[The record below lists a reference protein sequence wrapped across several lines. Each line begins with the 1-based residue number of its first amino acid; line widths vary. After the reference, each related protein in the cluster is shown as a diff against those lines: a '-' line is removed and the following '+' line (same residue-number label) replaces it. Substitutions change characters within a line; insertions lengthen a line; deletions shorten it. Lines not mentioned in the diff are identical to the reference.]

1 MTPLVVYAA
10 YIILIIKV
18 RGAPPE
24 EVASVSRA
32 QDVLSKARVVN
43 VESQLTTVSI
53 DVLHSD
59 SVGGSAN
66 DDDDGGGDD
75 DNDDD
80 GNDDPSYAEPK
91 LVGDVA
97 EENKLP
103 GVDASVE
110 LPSYEITDYTANEF
124 DVHERTA
131 HYMEHRPISG
141 ANRIAVKA
149 VNMVEAI
156 TLVKSMRTMRRQEIA
171 ERVQEKYKA
180 FSPSIPIDRFSDSTI
195 RAMMLEKYYRAK
207 GTSADGLLTKAT
219 NVLKNVRAMAVG
231 IRGVG
236 TPLHQIPS
244 GRSLCDIRNEFI
256 LTKWSAA
263 QGTIY
268 APSNNDGGCLIPQLI
283 CSLPFL
289 STGAIQTSLRI
300 QLMCPPDRLV
310 RLSAKKVE
318 KTQWKEGRE
327 TR

>member
-1 MTPLVVYAA
+1 VHHLCQSAWEQREGYDDTVGRFCCLHHPDYK
-10 YIILIIKV
+10 YW
-18 RGAPPE
+18 GAPPK
-24 EVASVSRA
+24 EVASVARA

-43 VESQLTTVSI
+43 VESQLTTVGI

-59 SVGGSAN
+59 SVGGLAN
-66 DDDDGGGDD
+66 DDDDSGG
-75 DNDDD
+75 NDDD
-80 GNDDPSYAEPK
+80 DDDDDDDPSYAEPK
-91 LVGDVA
+91 SVGDVA
-97 EENKLP
+97 EENELR

-131 HYMEHRPISG
+131 HYMERRPISG

-149 VNMVEAI
+149 IYMVEAL

-171 ERVQEKYKA
+171 ERMQEKYKA
-180 FSPSIPIDRFSDSTI
+180 FIRTIPIDRFSDSTI
-195 RAMMLEKYYRAK
+195 RAMMLEKYYRVK

-219 NVLKNVRAMAVG
+219 DILKNVRAMAAG

-244 GRSLCDIRNEFI
+244 GRSLCDMRNEFI

-268 APSNNDGGCLIPQLI
+268 APSNNDEELISEVPVGW
-283 CSLPFL
+283 CN
-289 STGAIQTSLRI
+289 
-300 QLMCPPDRLV
+300 
-310 RLSAKKVE
+310 
-318 KTQWKEGRE
+318 
-327 TR
+327 